1 MNQNTQPKRGR
12 GRPRKYPKPEAVKPE
27 VPAENGVLTLPATPT
42 PQPAYNNGV
51 LTIPDPKQFAAEVSA
66 AMRREIADA
75 TAAVVDVLRRELPIV
90 ARIAAADVMHS
101 SMPAEIVFGN
111 AIKEGQMAADVWVR
125 REEARK

>member
-12 GRPRKYPKPEAVKPE
+12 GRPRKHPLPEQKPEE
-27 VPAENGVLTLPATPT
+27 PAQNGVLTLPATPT

-51 LTIPDPKQFAAEVSA
+51 LTIPDPKAFAVEVSEA
-66 AMRREIADA
+66 VRRELAGASAAIVDA
-75 TAAVVDVLRRELPIV
+75 LRRELPIV

-125 REEARK
+125 REEARQ